1 MLVFLD
7 VVLKAFYTFSIQGS
21 MTVIRQFVN
30 NLRGLS
36 SSLRL
41 KREDLMM
48 VRCGMKQNEWDT
60 INDGPSIVPATMI
73 GFEMSSMKV
82 ERK

>member
-7 VVLKAFYTFSIQGS
+7 VVLKAFYTLSVQDN

-30 NLRGLS
+30 HLQGLS
-36 SSLRL
+36 SLLRL
-41 KREDLMM
+41 KREDLRM
-48 VRCGMKQNEWDT
+48 VRCGMKQNEWDS
-60 INDGPSIVPATMI
+60 INDGSSIVPATMI
-73 GFEMSSMKV
+73 GFEMSSIKV